1 MDRRKGI
8 VTLAGNP
15 MTLLG
20 PELKPGDPAPAFTV
34 VDADL
39 KPVGLGDLGG
49 GVRLLSAV
57 PSLDTPVCELQT
69 KRFHQEA
76 AALPPEVTIATIS
89 MDLPFAQKR
98 FCATHGIDRIRV
110 LSDYKDA
117 SFGLA
122 YGVLIEEVRLLARSI
137 FVIGPDDV
145 VRYVEIVPEV
155 GTHPDYD
162 RALAAVRSLAG

>member
-1 MDRRKGI
+1 MDRRKG
-8 VTLAGNP
+8 VVSLGGNP
-15 MTLLG
+15 MTLVG
-20 PELKPGDPAPAFTV
+20 PELKPGDPAPAFSV

-39 KPVGLGDLGG
+39 RPVGLGDLGS
-49 GVRLLSAV
+49 GVRLLSVV

-69 KRFHQEA
+69 KRFHEAA
-76 AALPPEVTIATIS
+76 AALPEGVAIATIS

-110 LSDYKDA
+110 LSDYKEA

-122 YGVLIEEVRLLARSI
+122 YGVLIEEVRLLARAL
-137 FVIGPDDV
+137 FVIDPADV
-145 VRYVEIVPEV
+145 IRYVEIVPEV